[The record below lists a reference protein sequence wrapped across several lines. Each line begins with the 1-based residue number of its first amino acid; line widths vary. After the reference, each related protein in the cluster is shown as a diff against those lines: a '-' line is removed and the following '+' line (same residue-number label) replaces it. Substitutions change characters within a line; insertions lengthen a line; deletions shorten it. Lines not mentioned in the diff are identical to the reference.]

1 MRASRSL
8 NIRLRSPVRRKKL
21 YWFYRLLRRK
31 LSVKSNVLR
40 WSVKHDR
47 EIRGKEKL
55 INVTDTI
62 GVWIKIF
69 SFFLF
74 QRGGVWHTCPMHP
87 NRCDSSTV
95 VDESSHRMSNCAL
108 TERKPRGARVGNMW
122 KWVAWYENKITWTF
136 HVFKAWNDRR
146 SIVRILKTIQC
157 SKCWRFDTIRLES
170 NDSSQQITIRH
181 TGCRFAV
188 VRFDNIFNPLP
199 LHRHLRNIF

>member
-1 MRASRSL
+1 MAQPNQNYSRRNLFAFFRQTANKANASTSRTPREEHKKKKKKERTLSLRARASRSL

-21 YWFYRLLRRK
+21 YWFYRLSRRK

-55 INVTDTI
+55 INVTNTI
-62 GVWIKIF
+62 DVWKKFF

-108 TERKPRGARVGNMW
+108 T
-122 KWVAWYENKITWTF
+122 
-136 HVFKAWNDRR
+136 
-146 SIVRILKTIQC
+146 
-157 SKCWRFDTIRLES
+157 
-170 NDSSQQITIRH
+170 
-181 TGCRFAV
+181 
-188 VRFDNIFNPLP
+188 
-199 LHRHLRNIF
+199 